1 MSPGDLEPGAA
12 RVLLAEDTP
21 SNAMVLERL
30 VQRLGHSVRVV
41 GDGQAVLEALEHES
55 FDVIL
60 MDVHM
65 PVMDGLEATR
75 QIRQRERERGQPPLP
90 ILALTGSTRDEH
102 RFLCIEAGMNATLP
116 KPIAKQALGQA
127 ISDALAGRTPRHDA
141 TPSLAASGAVWD
153 RDHALQSL
161 AGESAILEEVERRM
175 LEEVPAML
183 SRLGSAVGSRQSHEV
198 ESEAHAFKSLLRLV
212 AAESAAELAERLE
225 QMGQTGQLHDAPEA
239 LAELQARAAALLQEL
254 RRDLGRSG

>member
-1 MSPGDLEPGAA
+1 MPPTEAETASA
-12 RVLLAEDTP
+12 RILLAEDTP

-30 VQRLGHSVRVV
+30 VQSLGHSVEVV
-41 GDGQAVLEALEHES
+41 GDGRAVLEAMERDR

-75 QIRQRERERGQPPLP
+75 EIRRREREAGLAPIP

-127 ISDALAGRTPRHDA
+127 IEAALAGQTPASDAGAAEPGAGGVRDRQRALDALAG
-141 TPSLAASGAVWD
+141 
-153 RDHALQSL
+153 
-161 AGESAILEEVERRM
+161 EEEILEEVERRM
-175 LEEVPAML
+175 LEEVPATL
-183 SRLGSAVGSRQSHEV
+183 GRLGSAIGARQPREV
-198 ESEAHAFKSLLRLV
+198 EAEAHAFKSLLRLV
-212 AAESAAELAERLE
+212 AAGSAADLAERLE
-225 QMGQTGQLHDAPEA
+225 LMGQSSQLDEGPAL
-239 LAELQARAAALLQEL
+239 LAELQ
-254 RRDLGRSG
+254 